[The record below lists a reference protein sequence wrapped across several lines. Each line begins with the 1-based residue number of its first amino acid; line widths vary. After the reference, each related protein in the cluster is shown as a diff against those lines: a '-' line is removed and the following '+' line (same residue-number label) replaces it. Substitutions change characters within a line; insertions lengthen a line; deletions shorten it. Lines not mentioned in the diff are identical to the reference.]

1 MNEKRRQRS
10 GNPAVRGGAADP
22 VATPAKPNSA
32 KTSSAKTSPAKSSA
46 AKSSQAKSRPSTP
59 RPAVRPAPVGR
70 IDEAL
75 TVPTAGLTYPQ
86 LLRVPGSAWWRS
98 LLGVACGLAL
108 FLLLTTVINQA
119 IVFAFWAA
127 TSPQTPYGDYVAAAA
142 RFETPVGMLGAN
154 LGLAT
159 LIVISAVLLPIVH
172 QVNPRWLISVESRVR
187 WRYFGICL
195 ALGIV
200 APLLIQGL
208 STVVEGVPQ
217 FSLND
222 NFWLFLIVIILTSP
236 LQAAAEEVFFRGY
249 LLQALGSVM
258 ANPWFGIV
266 VSSVIFAL
274 FHGVQNPALFV
285 DRLAFGLLAAILVW
299 RTGGLEAGIGAHIAN
314 NVLAYLLAGLTGTI
328 SATRGIREIGWE
340 NALFDVGG
348 FALFAVLAWL
358 VATRLK
364 VRRTTPPAPDTLQ

>member
-1 MNEKRRQRS
+1 MSPKRRRS
-10 GNPAVRGGAADP
+10 
-22 VATPAKPNSA
+22 
-32 KTSSAKTSPAKSSA
+32 SPAKAGRSNA
-46 AKSSQAKSRPSTP
+46 ATR
-59 RPAVRPAPVGR
+59 RPAVQPAPVGR

-75 TVPTAGLTYPQ
+75 AVPTAGLTYPQ

-98 LLGVACGLAL
+98 MLGVACGLGL

-127 TSPQTPYGDYVAAAA
+127 TSPQTPYVDYVAAAM

-159 LIVISAVLLPIVH
+159 LIVISAVLLPLVH
-172 QVNPRWLISVESRVR
+172 QVNPRWLISVESHVR
-187 WRYFGICL
+187 WRYLAICL
-195 ALGIV
+195 ALGLV
-200 APLLIQGL
+200 APVLIQGL
-208 STVVEGVPQ
+208 STVVEGVPE
-217 FSLND
+217 FKLNEH
-222 NFWLFLIVIILTSP
+222 FWLFLIVIILTSP

-266 VSSVIFAL
+266 VSSLIFAL

-299 RTGGLEAGIGAHIAN
+299 RTGGLEAGIGAHVAN

-328 SATRGIREIGWE
+328 TATRGIREIGWE
-340 NALFDVGG
+340 NAIFDVGG

-358 VATRLK
+358 VAKRLK
-364 VRRTTPPAPDTLQ
+364 IRSTTPPAPVVR

>member
-1 MNEKRRQRS
+1 MSPKRRRS
-10 GNPAVRGGAADP
+10 S
-22 VATPAKPNSA
+22 PAKGPRSA
-32 KTSSAKTSPAKSSA
+32 PAKSSGRSNA
-46 AKSSQAKSRPSTP
+46 ATRRPT
-59 RPAVRPAPVGR
+59 VQPAPVGR

-75 TVPTAGLTYPQ
+75 AVPTEGLTYPQ

-98 LLGVACGLAL
+98 LLGVACGLGL

-119 IVFAFWAA
+119 IVFGFWAA
-127 TSPQTPYGDYVAAAA
+127 TSPQTPYADYVAAAM

-172 QVNPRWLISVESRVR
+172 QVNPRWLISVESHVR
-187 WRYFGICL
+187 WRYLAICL
-195 ALGIV
+195 ALGLV
-200 APLLIQGL
+200 APVLIQGL
-208 STVVEGVPQ
+208 STVVEGVPE
-217 FSLND
+217 FKLNEH
-222 NFWLFLIVIILTSP
+222 FWLFLIVIILTSP

-266 VSSVIFAL
+266 VSSLIFAL

-299 RTGGLEAGIGAHIAN
+299 RTGGLEAGIGAHVAN

-340 NALFDVGG
+340 NAIFDVGG

-358 VATRLK
+358 VAKRLK
-364 VRRTTPPAPDTLQ
+364 IRRTTPPAPDVVR

>member
-10 GNPAVRGGAADP
+10 GNPAVRGGATEP
-22 VATPAKPNSA
+22 PAKPA
-32 KTSSAKTSPAKSSA
+32 KPPRPVKAPKPAKPA
-46 AKSSQAKSRPSTP
+46 PPQTARPSEP
-59 RPAVRPAPVGR
+59 RSFGSSPRLAKRPAPVAGGF
-70 IDEAL
+70 DDAL
-75 TVPTAGLTYPQ
+75 SVPTAGLTYPQ
-86 LLRVPGSAWWRS
+86 LLRVPGSAWWRA
-98 LLGVACGLAL
+98 LLGVALG
-108 FLLLTTVINQA
+108 LLLFMILTSVINQA
-119 IVFAFWAA
+119 IVFGFWAIG
-127 TSPQTPYGDYVAAAA
+127 SPQTPYAEFVDAATK
-142 RFETPVGMLGAN
+142 FLNPVGMLGAN

-159 LIVISAVLLPIVH
+159 LIVICAVLLPIVH
-172 QVNPRWLISVESRVR
+172 RVNPRWLISVESHVR

-195 ALGIV
+195 ALGVV
-200 APLLIQGL
+200 APVLIQGL
-208 STVVEGVPQ
+208 ATVVEGAPV
-217 FSLND
+217 FRLNE

-249 LLQALGSVM
+249 LLQALGSVT

-328 SATRGIREIGWE
+328 AATRGIREIGWE
-340 NALFDVGG
+340 NAVFDVVG
-348 FALFAVLAWL
+348 FALFAVLALL
-358 VATRLK
+358 VARKLK
-364 VRRTTPPAPDTLQ
+364 IHRTTPPAP